1 MFHDLTHASGFY
13 REYFKQFKGMFDR
26 IFLMGV
32 SPITLDDLS
41 SGYNID
47 WNISTDSRFNAMI
60 GFDETEVR
68 EMLRYYQQNGKL
80 VGDVEAMITEMKP
93 WYDNYC
99 FARTSLDNDRV
110 FNCDMTLYY
119 LRNQIDFHRP
129 PENMVDK
136 NIRTDYSKL
145 KMLARID
152 HDNTHEGSRMST
164 IEEIAAKGEILVDLH
179 TSFPSEKIADIENFE
194 ACSIIMVYLPCAAPV
209 ATV

>member
-1 MFHDLTHASGFY
+1 
-13 REYFKQFKGMFDR
+13 
-26 IFLMGV
+26 
-32 SPITLDDLS
+32 
-41 SGYNID
+41 
-47 WNISTDSRFNAMI
+47 
-60 GFDETEVR
+60 
-68 EMLRYYQQNGKL
+68 MLRYYQQNGKL

-145 KMLARID
+145 KMLR
-152 HDNTHEGSRMST
+152 
-164 IEEIAAKGEILVDLH
+164 
-179 TSFPSEKIADIENFE
+179 TSE